1 MASIRRES
9 GLSEV
14 VGFILIIALIAAV
27 ASLYITYVVP
37 AQGRQSEIDHMQYVQ
52 DQFTGYKISMDSL
65 WVNGR
70 KDVTLSRTIELGTI
84 GGKTQGSSFI
94 NLPLFSPFG
103 SSGTM
108 VVNGRTDTITYAFP
122 AVITEGYPG
131 NYIPNYSSL
140 QGEPRHLYVNFLTT
154 NASKGGGVLLKPSVG
169 DWYIWLNST
178 QFISTSTG
186 AGPVGTLP
194 AISPTSGAT
203 EISNWITAYLIPWS
217 STVNSTYSTE
227 NDLTITV
234 VKNGNATLS
243 NWIIQRKLQPNT
255 NYTIDLLDPAY
266 GLDGSLN
273 YNSFTLLRNNLPSLG
288 TVQDSAYPWLST
300 TYPLPYGYVVSSFS
314 TPHKMGSLEYI
325 SNNNYWIQQDY
336 IYQDGGI
343 FLFQPGE
350 SAGVVKILPSITL
363 TKTPSNLLIVQ
374 ITDLVINST
383 TQSLGGTSPVEVTG
397 FVEDQS
403 ADTLNGVVIARGI
416 PNAQRV
422 DIYVNAEDIPT
433 AKMWEGAFQQIQ
445 ALGIQNG
452 VNGSW
457 SSVSRSGAQC
467 NFTIT
472 GDPSNLNDYDILVK
486 YTRVNLST
494 SIQTV
499 AI

>member
-37 AQGRQSEIDHMQYVQ
+37 AQGRQNEIAHMQYVQ

-122 AVITEGYPG
+122 ALITEGYPG

-140 QGEPRHLYVNFLTT
+140 QGEPDHLYINFLTN
-154 NASKGGGVLLKPSVG
+154 NASKGGGVLLTPSVG

-178 QFISTSTG
+178 QFISTSTD
-186 AGPVGTLP
+186 AAPVGTLP
-194 AISPTSGAT
+194 PLPGAAAPDISS
-203 EISNWITAYLIPWS
+203 WITTYLIPWS
-217 STVNSTYSTE
+217 SSVNSTIMKE

-234 VKNGNATLS
+234 VKNGKPTLS
-243 NWIIQRKLQPNT
+243 NWIIKRNLQANT
-255 NYTIDLLDPAY
+255 HYTIDLLDPAY
-266 GLDGSLN
+266 GLDGSFDYDNFNLIAQ
-273 YNSFTLLRNNLPSLG
+273 NSS
-288 TVQDSAYPWLST
+288 YPWIST
-300 TYPLPYGYVVSSFS
+300 TYPLSYGYNETSFIS
-314 TPHKMGSLEYI
+314 PPQRIGSLEYI

-336 IYQDGGI
+336 IYQDGGV

-363 TKTPSNLLIVQ
+363 TKTPSNLIIVQ
-374 ITDLVINST
+374 ITDIVIGSS

-403 ADTLNGVVIARGI
+403 ADTINGVVIARGI

-452 VNGSW
+452 VPGNW
-457 SSVSRSGAQC
+457 SAVSRSGAQC

-472 GDPSNLNDYDILVK
+472 GDPLHPNDYDIMVK
-486 YTRVNLST
+486 YARVNLST